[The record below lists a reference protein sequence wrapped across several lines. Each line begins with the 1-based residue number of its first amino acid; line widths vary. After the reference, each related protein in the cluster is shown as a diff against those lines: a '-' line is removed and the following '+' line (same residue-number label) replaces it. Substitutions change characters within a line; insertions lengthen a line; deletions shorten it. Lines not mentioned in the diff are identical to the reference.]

1 MTEELKELVSKADCG
16 DYTAQI
22 QLMEMAQEKQD
33 AGFYQEAAELFKLA
47 AMAYRISASR
57 SGTQAAEATGR
68 LWWQERVL
76 NMYRGW
82 IARYTNPLPSQ
93 MQELAASDLSKVE
106 HAFMQVYRLKDE
118 VFEPLMRHLE
128 NELMARDVEMC
139 APGGTMN
146 RHFIYMLKG
155 RDYGNDF
162 YKAFPNEVDIRVALD
177 PIVDEVLKRLR
188 KEGE

>member
-1 MTEELKELVSKADCG
+1 MTEELKKLVSKADCG
-16 DYTAQI
+16 DNTAQK

-33 AGFYQEAAELFKLA
+33 AGSYEEAAGLFKLA
-47 AMAYRISASR
+47 AMAYRISSSR
-57 SGTQAAEATGR
+57 SGTQAAEATGK

-76 NMYRGW
+76 TMYREW
-82 IARYTNPLPSQ
+82 IARYTTPVPSR
-93 MQELAASDLSKVE
+93 MPELTDCDLSEVE
-106 HAFMQVYRLKDE
+106 HAFMQVYRLRNQ
-118 VFEPLMRHLE
+118 VFGPLMRHLD

-162 YKAFPNEVDIRVALD
+162 YEAFPNEVDIRVALD
-177 PIVDEVLKRLR
+177 PIVDEVLKRYR
-188 KEGE
+188 KP